1 MLLYDKDVFV
11 VVVVFLNVKIIAY
24 MYGADVKA
32 LFFFNVKIIAV
43 MCGAVLPA
51 CNYVSVTRRSCIT
64 VSV

>member
-1 MLLYDKDVFV
+1 MIKTFLLLLLF
-11 VVVVFLNVKIIAY
+11 FLNVKIIAY

>member
-1 MLLYDKDVFV
+1 MIKTFLLLLF
-11 VVVVFLNVKIIAY
+11 FLNVKIIAY

-32 LFFFNVKIIAV
+32 LFFNVKIIAF